1 MLKYN
6 LAIQLTMK
14 YGMNSRPTSSLR
26 HINEINHKRG
36 ITHFEKFFEALHVLA
51 KKLFERK
58 LTFCLWRKVYMLLIY
73 KSKNKYMPPYY
84 FLLYI
89 QYDFM

>member
-1 MLKYN
+1 VVLHTLK
-6 LAIQLTMK
+6 
-14 YGMNSRPTSSLR
+14 SC
-26 HINEINHKRG
+26 
-36 ITHFEKFFEALHVLA
+36 FEALHVLA

-58 LTFCLWRKVYMLLIY
+58 LTFCMLLIY